1 MNNIRVVIGNTDY
14 TSYVV
19 SPLKMG
25 NLLDERLD
33 EVNLTLRYISEPY
46 FEPQTLVKIYITNNP
61 EANYNAEMADD
72 ILKESDY
79 NFSNGVSS
87 DGHLKQI
94 LDSSRIRQTYTKY
107 FIVAS
112 DNASEIIP
120 GSGRFEHEIYLI
132 ERTKLLEGFI
142 GDSLTFTNPT
152 ATVYGEPKS
161 NFYSWY
167 GYDIE
172 KTPDALKAASE
183 TNITGTNYFKS
194 PAQNK
199 TISISGLSTSTGFGK
214 TLIDTINANWHGA
227 TQALPNAV
235 YDFGETSPEFTLSA
249 GKIFQKVVC
258 KSGNNEVY
266 NSTIKVVIVDG
277 IFKLN
282 RVTVLNGEEI
292 ENVTDDK
299 LMLIDYN
306 LLNLSPEVYSVEY
319 YFYVATK
326 QTSGVFTTPF
336 WCVKATN
343 ILVVVPEKGNS
354 IAPKK
359 LTISDTVDR
368 IFDTLEPNRATNRFS
383 FDETQKAKYDKI
395 LSPEFTFTKMTVR
408 EMLRTVGG
416 FIHAEPRLKDDTDS
430 NVVLFDEYGSN
441 EKSHISKK
449 SYVSYQLKSDINE
462 WCTALDSSAENLVNQ
477 LDYAQGV
484 SYEPTRRYSPSETYG
499 NPDIT
504 LRSEN
509 ATARFS
515 EDESSFIPTSL
526 PIYKIKRVRVV
537 RFNNT
542 NYDIDIT
549 PYVYEE
555 ADYGLLKSNKGYYP
569 NAKAFAVYYRQG
581 EKNIKGLFYKEEDS
595 VSQYFSK
602 FAIVNIIR
610 AASGD
615 FSIDIVGEDLYKIGF
630 SIEYTPIYSTR
641 IRTIKQTLSTGKM
654 PRALAYNQGE
664 NLIETR
670 YYGENLKG
678 VVARLGNIEKTYTY
692 HLAFLSDIPKVGTL
706 FDDNYYI
713 SSVYTEILQSVI
725 KCTVGLSKDFNRLS
739 QYVGISSNKRM
750 WEVSEKQSQARQS
763 IYTEYMKVSMTDNA
777 GSDSGVCFVQTNPF
791 FLSKNNSVTLSSI
804 TTKTKNKTILKNV
817 LLPSVASAI
826 GNSMIFTFS
835 FEDNYSAGQRQL
847 VSTNESGNEI
857 FYSQYVPYCD
867 YFGKF
872 YYMDIDFTVAIR
884 DSSKWNGMYI
894 PERVDG
900 VQYYPAVSIRDWKY
914 RKDNREI
921 PQITY
926 ELSAVSDDEE
936 IIIGS
941 GIMQNNL
948 LVNISPLPLVLYG
961 FTERL
966 NKINSEVDFTNA
978 RKLSDLSEID
988 FQDNGTGWKVV
999 LNIPTSAA
1007 DCVAFAI
1014 VTKPSEKVIEVTD
1027 DDGNNTTQ
1035 TIKSGGLLYIGIN
1048 KEYNRI
1054 KDNNTIYLSIRKE
1067 I

>member
-1 MNNIRVVIGNTDY
+1 MNEIRVVIGNTDC

-33 EVNLTLRYISEPY
+33 EVNLTLRYISTPY
-46 FEPQTLVKIYITNNP
+46 FEPQTLVKIYIVNNP

-87 DGHLKQI
+87 DGHLSQI
-94 LDSSRIRQTYTKY
+94 FYSSRIRQTYTKY

-142 GDSLTFTNPT
+142 GDSLTFTNPSAKIYDAVQY
-152 ATVYGEPKS
+152 ATFFSTGYIGGISIGDKIYNS
-161 NFYSWY
+161 SFYKNPSEQLIIQGVQDFY
-167 GYDIE
+167 
-172 KTPDALKAASE
+172 KNVCDAYSDKPGLK
-183 TNITGTNYFKS
+183 TNYE
-194 PAQNK
+194 PAQRIDEGLVAD
-199 TISISGLSTSTGFGK
+199 ISKNPVLQKVTVSNNGVEFY
-214 TLIDTINANWHGA
+214 
-227 TQALPNAV
+227 TQEI
-235 YDFGETSPEFTLSA
+235 FLSA
-249 GKIFQKVVC
+249 SSSYP
-258 KSGNNEVY
+258 SGY
-266 NSTIKVVIVDG
+266 KFTK
-277 IFKLN
+277 
-282 RVTVLNGEEI
+282 RTVLNGTKTTEEFNPIPSAGNYTIVNI
-292 ENVTDDK
+292 EQTTIPAETGTYTIEYKWVLADK
-299 LMLIDYN
+299 DYTTIYN
-306 LLNLSPEVYSVEY
+306 TSTTYISANIVE
-319 YFYVATK
+319 
-326 QTSGVFTTPF
+326 S
-336 WCVKATN
+336 
-343 ILVVVPEKGNS
+343 ISKGKY
-354 IAPKK
+354 APKK
-359 LTISDTVDR
+359 WTVSSVVER

-395 LSPEFTFTKMTVR
+395 LAPEFTFTKMTVR

-449 SYVSYQLKSDINE
+449 SYVSHQLTSDINE

-537 RFNNT
+537 RFNDT

-602 FAIVNIIR
+602 FSIVNIIR

-615 FSIDIVGEDLYKIGF
+615 FSIDIVGKYLYMIGF

-641 IRTIKQTLSTGKM
+641 IRTIKQTLSTGKI

-750 WEVSEKQSQARQS
+750 WEVSEKQSQERQS
-763 IYTEYMKVSMTDNA
+763 IYTEYMKVSMKDNA
-777 GSDSGVCFVQTNPF
+777 GSDDGVCFVHTNPF
-791 FLSKNNSVTLSSI
+791 FLSGNSTVTLSAI

-847 VSTNESGNEI
+847 VTTNESGNEI

-872 YYMDIDFTVAIR
+872 YYMDIDFTIAINA
-884 DSSKWNGMYI
+884 SSKWNGI
-894 PERVDG
+894 AFPERVDG

-941 GIMQNNL
+941 GFMQNNY

-978 RKLSDLSEID
+978 RKLSDLSETD

-999 LNIPTSAA
+999 LNIPASAA

-1014 VTKPSEKVIEVTD
+1014 VTQPSEKVIEVTD

>member
-1 MNNIRVVIGNTDY
+1 MNNIRVTIGDTDY

-61 EANYNAEMADD
+61 EAHYNAEMADD

-87 DGHLKQI
+87 DGHLKHI
-94 LDSSRIRQTYTKY
+94 LDSSRIKQTYTKY

-142 GDSLTFTNPT
+142 CDSLTFTNPNGL
-152 ATVYGEPKS
+152 VYDEPKS
-161 NFYSWY
+161 LFFAWY
-167 GYDIE
+167 DNDKNMSYTMI
-172 KTPDALKAASE
+172 S
-183 TNITGTNYFKS
+183 GTEFFKS
-194 PAQNK
+194 PAQGNRFQIWGLNVNNGVQPIFATTLFQEIKANYK
-199 TISISGLSTSTGFGK
+199 TSRL
-214 TLIDTINANWHGA
+214 
-227 TQALPNAV
+227 
-235 YDFGETSPEFTLSA
+235 YYPE
-249 GKIFQKVVC
+249 K
-258 KSGNNEVY
+258 
-266 NSTIKVVIVDG
+266 IVDDYFEPAVSHTG
-277 IFKLN
+277 DVLQEIIVKYNGAEFY
-282 RVTVLNGEEI
+282 RGTVTLDLGGEYAQFHVVEVLNGTT
-292 ENVTDDK
+292 VTDRTGDTGTTVLLQNRFLNNLNTGFYEVSYMFWGMDRTETHADK
-299 LMLIDYN
+299 IVAQDI
-306 LLNLSPEVYSVEY
+306 
-319 YFYVATK
+319 YV
-326 QTSGVFTTPF
+326 
-336 WCVKATN
+336 
-343 ILVVVPEKGNS
+343 IVPTIGNVQS
-354 IAPKK
+354 PKK
-359 LTISDTVDR
+359 WTISDVVDR
-368 IFDTLEPNRATNRFS
+368 ICDTLEPNRATNRFS

-395 LSPEFTFTKMTVR
+395 LAPEFTFTKMTVR

-430 NVVLFDEYGSN
+430 NVFVFDEYGSN

-641 IRTIKQTLSTGKM
+641 IRTIKQTISTGKT

-725 KCTVGLSKDFNRLS
+725 KCTVGLSKEFNRLS

-777 GSDSGVCFVQTNPF
+777 GSDSGVCFVQNNPF

-847 VSTNESGNEI
+847 VSTNESGNNI

-872 YYMDIDFTVAIR
+872 YYMDIDFTVAINA
-884 DSSKWNGMYI
+884 SSNWGGMYI
-894 PERVDG
+894 PERVYG

-1007 DCVAFAI
+1007 DCVSFAI
-1014 VTKPSEKVIEVTD
+1014 VTQPSEKVIEVTD